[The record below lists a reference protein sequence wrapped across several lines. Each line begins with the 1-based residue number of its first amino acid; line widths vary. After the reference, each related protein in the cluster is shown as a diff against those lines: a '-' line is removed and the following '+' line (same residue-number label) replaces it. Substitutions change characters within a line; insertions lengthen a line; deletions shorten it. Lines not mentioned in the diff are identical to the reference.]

1 MGKVNV
7 YNLSFPFNSAEELRR
22 VVEMLKSAQR
32 DAVELTIEL
41 DGVQELLWVVELLKS
56 AGGVKPLSVTLLMAP
71 PKRQSVDVTKEQ
83 VRKALRG
90 LIEEKLRRGESQFT
104 TAELYE
110 RVVGRQPKEGDLN
123 SLRKYA
129 EEVIEEVV
137 KELNVVISEKHVYGL
152 DGKGGDTRCICLHE
166 PTRFF
171 NNFL

>member
-7 YNLSFPFNSAEELRR
+7 YNLSFPFNSAEELKR
-22 VVEMLKSAQR
+22 VIEMIQSAQR
-32 DAVELTIEL
+32 DAIELTIEL
-41 DGVQELLWVVELLKS
+41 DSAQELFWVAELLKS
-56 AGGVKPLSVTLLMAP
+56 ASGVKPLSVTLLVAP

-123 SLRKYA
+123 SLVARKIRKYA
-129 EEVIEEVV
+129 EEVIEEVA

-152 DGKGGDTRCICLHE
+152 DGKRGRYKVYLLTR
-166 PTRFF
+166 TD
-171 NNFL
+171 